1 LGMFKL
7 TISRNIQLLGFCVF
21 ILVVVVGFYLGPKAP
36 GSGADEKH
44 FCSIVDRASEACME
58 VYDPV
63 CGWFDPGQIQCI
75 RYPCA
80 ATYSNSCFAC
90 IDSKVHYWTR
100 GECP

>member
-1 LGMFKL
+1 MFEL
-7 TISRNIQLLGFCVF
+7 TISRKIQLLGLAIFLF
-21 ILVVVVGFYLGPKAP
+21 VVAVGFYLGPSQN
-36 GSGADEKH
+36 GSAVEKH
-44 FCSIVDRASEACME
+44 YCAIMDRASEACME

-90 IDSKVHYWTR
+90 MDGKVQYWTN
-100 GECP
+100 GQCP